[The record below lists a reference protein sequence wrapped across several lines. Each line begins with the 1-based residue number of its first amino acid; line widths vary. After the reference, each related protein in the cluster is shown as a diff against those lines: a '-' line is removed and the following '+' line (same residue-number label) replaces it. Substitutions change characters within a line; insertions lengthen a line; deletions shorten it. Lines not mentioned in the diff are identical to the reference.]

1 MNLSYKIMLKRG
13 ITITLDFRT
22 KSDNFHFGPRIM
34 AAILDLTL
42 ATILDFTL
50 SWPRHFTFTS
60 KVFFKMNFVLQNY
73 VEKSYV
79 LHLI

>member
-1 MNLSYKIMLKRG
+1 MNLSYKIMLKKG
-13 ITITLDFRT
+13 ITLDSRT

-34 AAILDLTL
+34 AAILDFTLT
-42 ATILDFTL
+42 TILDFTL
-50 SWPRHFTFTS
+50 SWPWHFTFTS
-60 KVFFKMNFVLQNY
+60 KVFFKMNLSYKINY